1 MIRSAMTVVAGAIGG
16 LGFFLIMS
24 RFAGDAA
31 YETVPIILMT
41 AGALI
46 SAMLLSSLVRALLD

>member
-1 MIRSAMTVVAGAIGG
+1 MTVVAGAIGG